1 MFNIIV
7 MMDNFLH
14 KLRIHTE
21 IIAYLIYV
29 IFVQIQQLSIYV
41 RQFLLK
47 GYFLKF
53 RNVRICI
60 YDYLLLRI

>member
-14 KLRIHTE
+14 KLGIHTE

-53 RNVRICI
+53 INVRICI